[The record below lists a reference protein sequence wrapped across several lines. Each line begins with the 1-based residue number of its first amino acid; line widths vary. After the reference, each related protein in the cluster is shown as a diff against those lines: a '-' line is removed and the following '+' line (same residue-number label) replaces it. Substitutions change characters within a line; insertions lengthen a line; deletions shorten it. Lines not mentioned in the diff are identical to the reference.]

1 MTVGELDFTLG
12 IDGARRVES
21 AINDVRDALIEAQ
34 AAVEAL
40 DGRTID
46 LDLDVDRDAIKNAL
60 SGTVAVESGSAVS
73 GAADAASEAT
83 REAADA
89 ASDAATSWEEVTGQN
104 QSYARILS
112 RLNDEAFA
120 VSGLFTKMG
129 GVTTAAIA
137 GVTTATAALAG
148 VSVAVGGLAAAAT
161 GLATKFGDLELR
173 SDLARVK
180 GAFQGLAR
188 TFVERFEPVIRNQVI
203 PAALTL
209 IRDIEGMLPALKDL
223 AQTWLPSLIETARDL
238 INATDDVVKGMS
250 AIASVGDIVFE
261 SFEVLIEALPA
272 AADALENL
280 LGLPGKEID
289 QALQNLR
296 ESINSI
302 TASAKTISGRF
313 GGGVGLN
320 PDQPVGKR
328 LAFKLRHE
336 FASEDFDTRLQE
348 FVDVRQEVEGIRR
361 AMEETTEAGRPLVSQ
376 AEGLKSQFRL
386 VQDALISMTK
396 QGIDNSQ
403 FEEFKGL
410 LEEIRKRARAA
421 GVELG
426 TAVEQA
432 VEQAKELP
440 EIETFSDRLSQFRE
454 ATRGVMEGGQA
465 PVAPVEGPV
474 PSQISAPQVPIDQL
488 RQLAQTA
495 SSIQEVNSLLAITSR
510 KMEDVGTEG
519 KIALKSIQGALK
531 VTKEQLQNSTDQ
543 VDQFAKKL
551 RQISVKQFLRLG
563 DAIAKNLVSGISDAI
578 TGLSK
583 VEQIQKR
590 LSKLQLQKQIKD
602 LRSRLS
608 EATGTEAQ
616 VISTR
621 IDLLT
626 EKLKEAQNEAG
637 RLGQVFR
644 DIGSAIVNTL
654 RSAIQEAIALIAKMY
669 IIKGL
674 SAVLGGPI
682 GSGVQVASSYIAQEG
697 GFVEEGGFARI
708 HKGESVVTA
717 DAVKA
722 FQKNIGSLGEVGDSL
737 GGLPEQ
743 LSFALPEMSV
753 PSPNVIVPDISPV
766 DVLMPDGGTPRR
778 MLAPSSTGT
787 IQKAGDSKTRLAGG
801 EVDVSIPVEV
811 INQANEAGG
820 RNRAR
825 TGR

>member
-1 MTVGELDFTLG
+1 MTVGELDFQLSVS
-12 IDGARRVES
+12 GARRVES

-60 SGTVAVESGSAVS
+60 SGAVAVESGSAVG
-73 GAADAASEAT
+73 GAADAAAEAT
-83 REAADA
+83 SEAADA

-120 VSGLFTKMG
+120 VSGLFAKMG

-238 INATDDVVKGMS
+238 INATDDVAKGMS

-361 AMEETTEAGRPLVSQ
+361 AMEETTEAGRPLISQ
-376 AEGLKSQFRL
+376 AEGLKEQFRL

-410 LEEIRKRARAA
+410 LEEIRKRAKAA
-421 GVELG
+421 GVELK
-426 TAVEQA
+426 TTVE
-432 VEQAKELP
+432 EAKELP
-440 EIETFSDRLSQFRE
+440 EIETFSDRLSQYRE
-454 ATRGVMEGGQA
+454 ATKGVMEGGQA
-465 PVAPVEGPV
+465 PVAPLEGPV

-495 SSIQEVNSLLAITSR
+495 SSIEEVNSLLAITRR
-510 KMEDVGTEG
+510 KMESVGTEG
-519 KIALKSIQGALK
+519 KIALQGIQGSLK
-531 VTKEQLQNSTDQ
+531 ITREQLQNSTDQ
-543 VDQFAKKL
+543 VEQFAKKL

-563 DAIAKNLVSGISDAI
+563 DAISKNLVSGISDAI

-590 LSKLQLQKQIKD
+590 LSKLQLQKQIQD

-682 GSGVQVASSYIAQEG
+682 GAGVQVASSYIAQEG

-708 HKGESVVTA
+708 HKGESIVTA

-753 PSPNVIVPDISPV
+753 PSPDGILPDILPA
-766 DVLMPDGGTPRR
+766 DVLMPDGGKPPR
-778 MLAPSSTGT
+778 MLAGSSTGT

-801 EVDVSIPVEV
+801 EIDVSIPVEV
-811 INQANEAGG
+811 VNQANKEGG
-820 RNRAR
+820 RRIAR